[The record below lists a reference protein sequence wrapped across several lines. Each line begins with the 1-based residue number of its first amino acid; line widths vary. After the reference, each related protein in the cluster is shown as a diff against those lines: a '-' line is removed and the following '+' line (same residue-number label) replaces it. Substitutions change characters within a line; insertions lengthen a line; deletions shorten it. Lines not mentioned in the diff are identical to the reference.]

1 MKSDEIKPRN
11 TTTKPGR
18 ITAACNSG
26 LTGFCFHPVARLVIQ
41 TITEIKTTLFGERK
55 EYNCELL
62 HATATQAVV
71 VYRMPAA
78 YQLEDILLPEGSLSL
93 GYFWQDKPYNAYH
106 WIDAHQNT
114 LALYFNVCD
123 STRIGAHVIEW
134 RDLVVDVLITPD
146 QRCRVLDED
155 ELPADLDPDL
165 LAYIKTTQAS
175 LCAAPLSRLAEYDKL
190 TGKFINR
197 E

>member
-1 MKSDEIKPRN
+1 MRS
-11 TTTKPGR
+11 
-18 ITAACNSG
+18 
-26 LTGFCFHPVARLVIQ
+26 
-41 TITEIKTTLFGERK
+41 ITEIKTTLFGERK
-55 EYNCELL
+55 EFNCELL
-62 HATATQAVV
+62 HATATEAVV
-71 VYRMPAA
+71 IYRMPAA
-78 YQLEDILLPEGSLSL
+78 YQLEDILLPRGTLSV

-106 WIDAHQNT
+106 WVDERQDT

-123 STRIGAHVIEW
+123 RTRIGVDAIEW

-155 ELPADLDPDL
+155 DLPVDLDPDL
-165 LAYIKTTQAS
+165 RAYIDTTQAS

-190 TGKFINR
+190 TGNFLDR